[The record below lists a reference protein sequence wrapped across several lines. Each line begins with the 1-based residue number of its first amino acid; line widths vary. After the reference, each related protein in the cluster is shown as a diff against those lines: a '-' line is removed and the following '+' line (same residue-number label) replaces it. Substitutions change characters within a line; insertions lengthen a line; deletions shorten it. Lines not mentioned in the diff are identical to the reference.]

1 MNNISVLYVGDD
13 GLTVDHLKRLS
24 LELNWRL
31 TVLSKNDAKK
41 KLDQPETDIWLID
54 LDGVEKKDE
63 LVTQILQNQPGKKV
77 LLASEED
84 EKQYFFYRNILPV
97 CYLVRP
103 FSNLQLRSLIE
114 MIILCS
120 DSDQKIHRII
130 QNWREEEELRSIFYI
145 KSNNRLLK
153 VKQEDIL
160 AIMADGNYCEIITGQ
175 RRHAVKISLRKLKM
189 KLSSLLFRQIH
200 RNYIVQIPKIES
212 VDLSTGEVYLS
223 GDAYPIGGSYRQDLI
238 ECLDRI

>member
-1 MNNISVLYVGDD
+1 MNNISVHYVGGDRE
-13 GLTVDHLKRLS
+13 TVDHLKRLS

-31 TVLSKNDAKK
+31 TVLSKKDAKK
-41 KLDQPETDIWLID
+41 KLGQLETDVWLID
-54 LDGVEKKDE
+54 LDGLGEKDKLVE
-63 LVTQILQNQPGKKV
+63 QILQDQMGKKV
-77 LLASEED
+77 LLASQDD

-103 FSNLQLRSLIE
+103 FSNLQFRSLIE

-130 QNWREEEELRSIFYI
+130 QSWREEEELRSNFYV

-153 VKQEDIL
+153 VKQQDIL
-160 AIMADGNYCEIITGQ
+160 AIMADGNYCEIITAQ
-175 RRHAVKISLRKLKM
+175 RRHAVKISLRRIKM

-200 RNYIVQIPKIES
+200 RNYIVQLPKIES

-223 GDAYPIGGSYRQDLI
+223 GDAYPIGGSYRQELI

>member
-13 GLTVDHLKRLS
+13 RATVDHLKRLS

-54 LDGVEKKDE
+54 LDGGEKQDE
-63 LVTQILQNQPGKKV
+63 LVTQILQGQPGKKV
-77 LLASEED
+77 LLASEEN

-97 CYLVRP
+97 CYVVRP

-160 AIMADGNYCEIITGQ
+160 AIMADGNYCEIITEQ

-200 RNYIVQIPKIES
+200 RNYIVQISRIES